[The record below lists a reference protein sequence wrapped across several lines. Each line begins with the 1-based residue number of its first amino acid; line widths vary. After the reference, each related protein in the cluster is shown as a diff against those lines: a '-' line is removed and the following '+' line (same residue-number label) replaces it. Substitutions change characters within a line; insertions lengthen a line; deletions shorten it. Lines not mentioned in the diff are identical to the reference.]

1 MKLFLFGLANSFLNK
16 GVLLATVK
24 PEYEVGASKYW
35 VVQIANTLKS
45 IVSPALIIMSAVGA
59 IYSIVLGVKM
69 AQADDQSKR
78 DEAKKNLINVI
89 ISVVAVI
96 LLIVIFYMLSNWLI
110 EGTIDPD
117 DLVPNVP
124 KVPEVPKA

>member
-1 MKLFLFGLANSFLNK
+1 
-16 GVLLATVK
+16 
-24 PEYEVGASKYW
+24 
-35 VVQIANTLKS
+35 
-45 IVSPALIIMSAVGA
+45 
-59 IYSIVLGVKM
+59 M

-117 DLVPNVP
+117 DLVP
-124 KVPEVPKA
+124 

>member
-1 MKLFLFGLANSFLNK
+1 MKLFLFGLANSLLNK
-16 GVLLATVK
+16 GALLATVA
-24 PEYEVGASKYW
+24 PEYEEGGSKYW

-45 IVSPALIIMSAVGA
+45 IVAPALIILSAVGA

-96 LLIVIFYMLSNWLI
+96 LLIVIFYMLSDWLI
-110 EGTIDPD
+110 NGTIDPES
-117 DLVPNVP
+117 LVPNT
-124 KVPEVPKA
+124 

>member
-1 MKLFLFGLANSFLNK
+1 MKLFLFSIAQSFLGK
-16 GVLLATVK
+16 GILAATL
-24 PEYEVGASKYW
+24 PEYQVNGPKYW

-45 IVSPALIIMSAVGA
+45 IVAPALIIMSAVGA

-96 LLIVIFYMLSNWLI
+96 LLIVIFYMLSNWLMT
-110 EGTIDPD
+110 GTIDPD
-117 DLVPNVP
+117 DLVP